1 MEYSEPGEIVQRIKQ
16 LILDRG
22 VPPNQVRTQIMEVTG
37 ISKQGLSKWFSGDTP
52 SPRTADLLRI
62 AYYYKT
68 DLNWIMTG
76 LYAKEWYEAVNKATE
91 KQDEKQKQEEEEE
104 EEEDDKSNFNKT
116 YSYDDKA
123 DRDSLAS
130 AAREGIG
137 LGNAC

>member
-1 MEYSEPGEIVQRIKQ
+1 MEYAEPGEIVLRIKQ
-16 LILDRG
+16 LIEDQG
-22 VPPNQVRTQIMEVTG
+22 VPPNQVRAQIMEVTG

-62 AYYYKT
+62 AYHYKK

-76 LYAKEWYEAVNKATE
+76 LYADKWYETVNKATE
-91 KQDEKQKQEEEEE
+91 KQDEKHDEEE
-104 EEEDDKSNFNKT
+104 EEEDDESNHNKT
-116 YSYDDKA
+116 YSFDNKA

-130 AAREGIG
+130 AARDGIG

>member
-1 MEYSEPGEIVQRIKQ
+1 MEYAEPGEIVLRIKQ
-16 LILDRG
+16 LFEEQG
-22 VPPNQVRTQIMEVTG
+22 VPPNQVRAQIMEVTG

-62 AYYYKT
+62 AYHCKK

-76 LYAKEWYEAVNKATE
+76 LSAEEWYKAVNKAVNKATE
-91 KQDEKQKQEEEEE
+91 EKDEAQ
-104 EEEDDKSNFNKT
+104 DDKINFNKT
-116 YSYDDKA
+116 YSFDQKA